1 MSTVVKPPCVV
12 CKTPS
17 ITRCS
22 RCKINHYCSEK
33 CQRKDWPSHKLACVP
48 AKAPTV
54 TSNAASNATNTSTNT
69 STSSASSTN
78 KTTSTPASTA
88 KTPKLPDPSQPLN
101 LRAVDMSGYKK
112 SEPSRTC
119 TDLKFQYQPSA
130 DGVDENLVIFFHGLG
145 DKIEPSFTRLA
156 ASMQLPMTATC
167 CVQAPMAV
175 PYLEEEGWTWY
186 PSFNNLTG
194 ELLGPDSPERLLQ
207 VKQKIRPNLVSLVKH
222 FVDKCGFASH
232 KIFLFGFSQGGEMAL
247 DLAAFGG
254 VPLGGVISIGGYLMD
269 EVQNDPPALKQMPTQ
284 VLVLQGD
291 KDDTRP
297 IKVAKDKFKYI
308 QRIFGASNCVQKIV
322 DGMGHGMPT
331 NEAGW
336 QPLMVFFANNLT
348 SASPALAGQA
358 DVYEVTR

>member
-1 MSTVVKPPCVV
+1 MSTLVKPPCVV

-48 AKAPTV
+48 AKAPSS
-54 TSNAASNATNTSTNT
+54 TSNANT
-69 STSSASSTN
+69 STSSASNANSTGSTKKPTTAP
-78 KTTSTPASTA
+78 KTTT

-112 SEPSRTC
+112 PEPSRTC
-119 TDLKFQYQPSA
+119 TDLKFQYQCSA

-156 ASMQLPMTATC
+156 ASLQLPMTATC
-167 CVQAPMAV
+167 CVQAPLAV

-194 ELLGPDSPERLLQ
+194 EQSPERLLQ

-297 IKVAKDKFKYI
+297 INVAKDKFKYI
-308 QRIFGASNCVQKIV
+308 KRVFGANNCVHKVV

-336 QPLMVFFANNLT
+336 QPLMVFFANNLS

>member
-194 ELLGPDSPERLLQ
+194 ECTSKSAWQKGNNTKGNDKTSTLYSHISIFLLVLFPHIFLLQ
-207 VKQKIRPNLVSLVKH
+207 YSVQT
-222 FVDKCGFASH
+222 
-232 KIFLFGFSQGGEMAL
+232 
-247 DLAAFGG
+247 
-254 VPLGGVISIGGYLMD
+254 VPSACCKSSKRSG
-269 EVQNDPPALKQMPTQ
+269 
-284 VLVLQGD
+284 
-291 KDDTRP
+291 
-297 IKVAKDKFKYI
+297 
-308 QRIFGASNCVQKIV
+308 
-322 DGMGHGMPT
+322 
-331 NEAGW
+331 
-336 QPLMVFFANNLT
+336 LT
-348 SASPALAGQA
+348 WS
-358 DVYEVTR
+358 VW

>member
-1 MSTVVKPPCVV
+1 MSTSTKPPCVV

-22 RCKINHYCSEK
+22 RCKINHYCSEQ
-33 CQRKDWPSHKLACVP
+33 CQRKDWPSHKLACTP
-48 AKAPTV
+48 AKASPTAKANTP
-54 TSNAASNATNTSTNT
+54 TS
-69 STSSASSTN
+69 STSSASASTK
-78 KTTSTPASTA
+78 KTTTA
-88 KTPKLPDPSQPLN
+88 PTATTTKTPELPDPSQPLS
-101 LRAVDMSGYKK
+101 LKQVDMSKYKK
-112 SEPSRTC
+112 PEPSRTC
-119 TDLKFQYQPSA
+119 TDLKFQYQQSA
-130 DGVDENLVIFFHGLG
+130 DGVDENLVIYFHGLG

-167 CVQAPMAV
+167 CVQAPTPV

-194 ELLGPDSPERLLQ
+194 ELLGPDSPERMLQ
-207 VKQKIRPNLVSLVKH
+207 MKQKVRPNLVSLVKH
-222 FVDKCGFASH
+222 FVEKCGFESN
-232 KIFLFGFSQGGEMAL
+232 KIFLFGFSQGGEVAL

-254 VPLGGVISIGGYLMD
+254 IPLGGVISIGGYLME
-269 EVQNDPPALKQMPTQ
+269 EVQNDPPALKKMPTQ

-291 KDDTRP
+291 KDDSRP
-297 IKVAKDKFKYI
+297 VKVAKDKFKYI
-308 QRIFGASNCVQKIV
+308 QRVFGANNCAQKIV

-336 QPLMVFFANNLT
+336 QPLMMFFANNLT